1 MKGEIKF
8 VGKSLNT
15 SEVREDIRYSSAT
28 KTPERKA
35 DVFDND
41 YEKKGFERGIDGLF
55 KIKRVNLDKLLGE
68 DVSDVK
74 ENSNIDGNTSAADAG
89 GVDKDI
95 DKKQVAFIRTY
106 EKRQKARTPEIGK

>member
-1 MKGEIKF
+1 MKEI
-8 VGKSLNT
+8 VN
-15 SEVREDIRYSSAT
+15 VQHI
-28 KTPERKA
+28 PERKA

-68 DVSDVK
+68 DVKPEDKLADSVIK
-74 ENSNIDGNTSAADAG
+74 ENSTINGNTSAADAG